1 MMPSGFGHQT
11 SIMRSWLT
19 VLTLLSVAAAGAQ
32 EPLDSAVAR
41 FYVLRRGR
49 PAWAFGNGLS
59 REGIFLLQVIAQSDR
74 DGLEPADYYTPDI
87 DGLLQRDL
95 SQDDA
100 SRLDSLLTIS
110 FLSYARDLSLGRIDP
125 AAVDTE
131 WTASPD
137 TLDLVTLLSKAAD
150 EGDVGGF
157 LRAIEPAAPGYQ
169 ALRASLQHYREIAER
184 GGWPSAL
191 PERLAAE
198 GYDTS
203 AGLQTAVRQFQ
214 RLHGLV
220 ADGIVGPLTR
230 EELDVTP
237 AARAGQIALNLERW
251 RWLPRELGGRYIV
264 VNSAAFTLE
273 LVEHDSIVWK
283 TRAIVGRLDWPTPIV
298 SSVATALSFRP
309 AWKVPRIIAVREILP
324 LIQRDP
330 RYMQRERLHV
340 FSDSAGELRGIELD
354 PAMIDWPAVSESTF
368 AYQFIQDPGGT
379 NPLGGVKL
387 VFRNSFSVFI
397 HDTPAHRLFSEMW
410 RTLSH
415 GCVRVA
421 GAGELAQLLLP
432 EWPAESIHAAM
443 TTGRDRLVRLPE
455 PIPVHLVYW
464 TAWATARG
472 PIAFIA
478 DPYLWD
484 EELAQALI
492 LGRGERVSMKGQR

>member
-1 MMPSGFGHQT
+1 
-11 SIMRSWLT
+11 MRSWLI
-19 VLTLLSVAAAGAQ
+19 VLTLLSVAAPAGAQ
-32 EPLDSAVAR
+32 EPVDAAVAR
-41 FYVLRRGR
+41 FYVLRQGR

-59 REGIFLLQVIAQSDR
+59 REVIFLLQAIAQADR
-74 DGLEPADYYTPDI
+74 DGLEPADYFTPDI
-87 DGLLQRDL
+87 DALLHRDL

-100 SRLDSLLTIS
+100 SRLDSLLTSS
-110 FLSYARDLSLGRIDP
+110 FLSYAHDLSLGRIDP

-131 WTASPD
+131 WTASPE
-137 TLDLVTLLSKAAD
+137 TLDLAALLSRAAD

-157 LRAIEPAAPGYQ
+157 LHAIEPAAPGYQ
-169 ALRASLQHYREIAER
+169 ALRASLQRYRDIAEH
-184 GGWPSAL
+184 GEWPSTL
-191 PERLAAE
+191 RERLAAE

-203 AGLQTAVRQFQ
+203 PGLQAALRQFQ

-220 ADGIVGPLTR
+220 PDGIVGPLTR
-230 EELDVTP
+230 AELDVTA

-251 RWLPRELGGRYIV
+251 RWLPHELGERYIV
-264 VNSAAFTLE
+264 VNSAAFSLE
-273 LVEHDSIVWK
+273 LVEHDSTVWK

-309 AWKVPRIIAVREILP
+309 VWKVPRLIAVRELLP

-330 RYMQRERLHV
+330 RYVQRERLHV

-354 PAMIDWPAVSESTF
+354 PGMIDWPAVSESTF

-397 HDTPAHRLFSEMW
+397 HDTPGQRLFSEVW
-410 RTLSH
+410 RTFSH

-421 GAGELAQLLLP
+421 GAAALAQRLLP
-432 EWPAESIHAAM
+432 EWPAESIRAAM

-455 PIPVHLVYW
+455 PVPVHLVYW
-464 TAWATARG
+464 TAWGTARG
-472 PIAFIA
+472 PIAFSA
-478 DPYLWD
+478 DPYHWD